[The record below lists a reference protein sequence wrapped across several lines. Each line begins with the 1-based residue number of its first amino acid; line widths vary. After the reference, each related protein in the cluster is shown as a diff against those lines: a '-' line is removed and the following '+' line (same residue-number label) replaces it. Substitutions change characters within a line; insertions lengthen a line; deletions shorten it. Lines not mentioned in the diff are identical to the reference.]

1 MPTNNLKHIGQ
12 LVNTQKRCVVV
23 FREIPDEPH
32 NCLVVDTDA
41 LPDWIHD
48 DVINAVES
56 PGAQA
61 EANFYE
67 YCQRTLLSDGSNMLT
82 SLHISGRLMKTPT
95 DNVMMVPN
103 RSTSI
108 PLSELNELIRQNNGD
123 APAVKKPDDELEMAK
138 KDVSETPSATPTA
151 APVQEET
158 LDGEA
163 LAKNLLAQAESFE
176 AEAKAL
182 REQAYEME
190 PSLKPRRG
198 RPSKKQQAANAD

>member
-1 MPTNNLKHIGQ
+1 M
-12 LVNTQKRCVVV
+12 

-108 PLSELNELIRQNNGD
+108 PLSELNELIRQIMVMC
-123 APAVKKPDDELEMAK
+123 PYTVKKPDDELEMAK
-138 KDVSETPSATPTA
+138 KDVSETPSTAPTATP
-151 APVQEET
+151 VKEET

-163 LAKNLLAQAESFE
+163 LAKNLLAQGAFE